1 MSIQTF
7 LRILEA
13 DTNQIH
19 YGFYSGIYKLSNL
32 LLY

>member
-1 MSIQTF
+1 MLIQTF

-19 YGFYSGIYKLSNL
+19 YGFYSGKYKLTQ
-32 LLY
+32 